1 MKIIINS
8 ALAFL
13 MLIVAATTSLADE
26 YTKGKIKKI
35 DAKAKKVTIIHEE
48 LKNLDMPAM
57 TMVFS
62 TADDGMLDT
71 IEEGQDI
78 EFIAD
83 RVNGKLT
90 VIEIKK

>member
-1 MKIIINS
+1 MKIIINA

-13 MLIVAATTSLADE
+13 MLIVAATTTLADE

-57 TMVFS
+57 TMVFR

>member
-1 MKIIINS
+1 MKIIINA

-13 MLIVAATTSLADE
+13 MLIVAATTSLAEE

-57 TMVFS
+57 TMVFR